1 MNPAVF
7 SDPQVVVQL
16 VPPRGRGRPTL
27 YSLELVEEFCDL
39 IVDGL
44 TIAEA
49 AQRPG
54 MPSRRTIKYWLKK
67 YPEFRREFEES
78 VQFRNQCWMD
88 DCVYKADHAAPGTN
102 VALLR
107 TQLDMR
113 WKQLSGARL
122 KAVTAPGEH
131 KPIGDGEAMVHDHPL
146 HGQLYE
152 WELEYC
158 GFRRSRPCIPM

>member
-1 MNPAVF
+1 
-7 SDPQVVVQL
+7 
-16 VPPRGRGRPTL
+16 
-27 YSLELVEEFCDL
+27 
-39 IVDGL
+39 
-44 TIAEA
+44 
-49 AQRPG
+49 
-54 MPSRRTIKYWLKK
+54 MPSKRTIQYWLKE

-88 DCVYKADHAAPGTN
+88 DCVYKVDHAAPGTN

-122 KAVTAPGEH
+122 KAVTAHGDDA
-131 KPIGDGEAMVHDHPL
+131 KPIGDDKLIYDHPV

-152 WELEYC
+152 WELEY
-158 GFRRSRPCIPM
+158 RRRQKARSKGSGQDK